1 MKKILSLA
9 LFLFV
14 PFLGA
19 CSLKPTSPAD
29 QTPANPRPV
38 ACTAEA
44 KICPDGSAVG
54 RSGPNCEFASCPQD
68 LVKKESATIK
78 VFYNNSN
85 FNPNSIDCSQ
95 VYPLERTIMVL
106 PETGDLAQVALQEL
120 VKGPTNEEKSLG
132 YISWFSDKTRDII
145 KNVKTENEIAYV
157 NLSDIRELIPSASAS
172 CGSTEFIAEIEN
184 TLKQFPNIK
193 KVIFAIDMKPSLFYK
208 WMQIGCNTDNNNCAE
223 EPFALKVK

>member
-29 QTPANPRPV
+29 QTPVNPRPV

-54 RSGPNCEFASCPQD
+54 RSGPNCEFTACPQE
-68 LVKKESATIK
+68 LVKKESATIQ

-85 FNPNSIDCSQ
+85 FNPNSVDCSQ

-145 KNVKTENEIAYV
+145 KNVKTENETAYV

-193 KVIFAIDMKPSLFYK
+193 KVIFAIDMKPSLFYE
-208 WMQIGCNTDNNNCAE
+208 WMQIGCKTDNNNCDDG
-223 EPFALKVK
+223 PFKLIE